1 MMESSAVLFIT
12 EDVQPTSADDTHVET
27 YLRSLQASRDAAL
40 FFITG
45 PVSKFS
51 TFPLCFIYSTTLTC
65 LARFHAFYNR
75 NAFFMVQGLS

>member
-1 MMESSAVLFIT
+1 MESSAVLFIT
-12 EDVQPTSADDTHVET
+12 EEVQPTSADDTHVET

-51 TFPLCFIYSTTLTC
+51 PL
-65 LARFHAFYNR
+65 FY
-75 NAFFMVQGLS
+75 L